1 MQVGKTG
8 EWNEKSAEAGLST
21 EFLGMVLLGRAYR
34 PRGHRPDRGDV
45 MSMSFENGVWRLD
58 FIVDGIRITA
68 KHEDR
73 VALMLFVLRMNL
85 SRMKAAE

>member
-1 MQVGKTG
+1 MTM
-8 EWNEKSAEAGLST
+8 N
-21 EFLGMVLLGRAYR
+21 
-34 PRGHRPDRGDV
+34 
-45 MSMSFENGVWRLD
+45 FENGIWRLD

-85 SRMKAAE
+85 SRMKVAE